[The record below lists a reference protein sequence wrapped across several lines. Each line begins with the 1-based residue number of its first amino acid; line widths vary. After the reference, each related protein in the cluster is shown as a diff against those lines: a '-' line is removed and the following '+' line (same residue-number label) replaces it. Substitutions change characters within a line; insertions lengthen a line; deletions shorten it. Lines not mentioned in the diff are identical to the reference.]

1 MKAGDLI
8 RINSDIGSVT
18 SSDGH
23 LVSVRDQLGV
33 IIDHYGGEYCKDN
46 ISWRI
51 LLINGLDAWFQVD
64 ELVLV

>member
-8 RINSDIGSVT
+8 RINSDIGSVI

-23 LVSVRDQLGV
+23 LLCVRDQLGV